1 MKPLLKLFETK
12 KLHHGKYLYKLVLSN
27 PLATIFRSDLSRYGK
42 LSYAKERLALLTVKY
57 KAGETLTKQSYRSS
71 VEISEQMFLDAR
83 DLYNILKKVDDF
95 KIRCESNSLGIYSND
110 RDLLMKIANKMRVS
124 SREFWEPNP
133 EAVGLLAKE
142 QNLVIVNYPTSYQY
156 QVHLSYKR
164 VDANAYN
171 WLKSNSDKVKV
182 GPKTLRDFASGLSN
196 GSYIYVRDDRVMSL
210 VEVLIG
216 HAIRKVDKIVYKGDI
231 DKYKY
236 DS

>member
-1 MKPLLKLFETK
+1 MKQLLKLFETK

-27 PLATIFRSDLSRYGK
+27 PLSSIFRSSSQSPVK
-42 LSYAKERLALLTVKY
+42 LSYAKSRLEELTK
-57 KAGETLTKQSYRSS
+57 KHKNGEPLTKQNYRSS
-71 VEISEQMFLDAR
+71 VEISESYFLDAK
-83 DLYNILKKVDDF
+83 DLYNILKKSSDY
-95 KIRCESNSLGIYSND
+95 KIRCESNSIGIYSND
-110 RDLLMKIANKMRVS
+110 RDQLMKIANKMRAS

-133 EAVGLLAKE
+133 EAADLLARKE
-142 QNLVIVNYPTSYQY
+142 NLVIVSYPTAYQY

-164 VDANAYN
+164 IDANAYN
-171 WLKSNSDKVKV
+171 WLKSNGDKVKV
-182 GPKTLRDFASGLSN
+182 GPKTLRDIGSGFAN

-231 DKYKY
+231 DKYKH